1 MIDATDKAHPSLFQ
15 APPPT
20 SPPTDLSPE
29 ALRALVLSYASS
41 FPSTASAL
49 TAVTSDT
56 PVPDPEL
63 SAHLA
68 SLLPRMKGV
77 EAMQLAQ
84 EAEMADLRARSE
96 RAMREWYEG
105 RVLKYG
111 DFVADLEGRVEDI
124 EMGIRREEKYREL
137 EEAAV

>member
-1 MIDATDKAHPSLFQ
+1 
-15 APPPT
+15 
-20 SPPTDLSPE
+20 
-29 ALRALVLSYASS
+29 
-41 FPSTASAL
+41 
-49 TAVTSDT
+49 
-56 PVPDPEL
+56 
-63 SAHLA
+63 
-68 SLLPRMKGV
+68 MKGV

-105 RVLKYG
+105 RVLQYG